1 MFLFNQI
8 ILVFFFFLTYAD
20 CLRKDIWDLKKR
32 RSSSSSLGPSEDGK
46 WEFHISPFLRPTQPS
61 KMQNE
66 ALIYTH
72 FRQSFFQCK
81 TEHPILNLSVN
92 NCRDHYFLTIDY
104 IYSVLCMFVLVKSWI
119 FKYSFLWGHFPPP
132 LVPYGLRKSGGLVLT
147 SRAQQSTAL
156 FCSEPALLPKAEI
169 NQSWLRLSRNKSRP
183 VQSWSLPSQ
192 NVILWLSLRIN

>member
-1 MFLFNQI
+1 M
-8 ILVFFFFLTYAD
+8 
-20 CLRKDIWDLKKR
+20 RKDIWDEKRKR
-32 RSSSSSLGPSEDGK
+32 RRRRRKKEKKEEEKAAALVLLKMAKGSFTVSPLPSSKKGV
-46 WEFHISPFLRPTQPS
+46 PTQPY
-61 KMQNE
+61 KMQMR
-66 ALIYTH
+66 LWLTLTSGSPFSRVRLSILYWTC
-72 FRQSFFQCK
+72 QSAIA
-81 TEHPILNLSVN
+81 PL
-92 NCRDHYFLTIDY
+92 DHYFLTIDY
-104 IYSVLCMFVLVKSWI
+104 IYSILCTFMLVKSWI
-119 FKYSFLWGHFPPP
+119 FFKYSFLWGHFPPP